1 MTAINGVIGGIGAA
15 FILAAAIFSLAAKKR
30 DAEEV
35 DTAQIHA
42 IENGLETDAEW
53 VEEIRDG
60 AFKGLVSPSVA
71 RAACSACD
79 FSDEDLVGIE
89 KSYKFWGG
97 REDGRFDTG
106 CSDWLLGV
114 GLVGGVA
121 AGAIASASTEPSFG
135 FWVATLISICINDF
149 RYRRIDLY
157 SIAFLALFG
166 LFYGAAGANIPQRLA
181 QGVCLVVVLYL
192 AACGAEMVC
201 GKEAFGLGD
210 VLLIGAVGASAVY
223 SSNAILAHALPA
235 GRVFHYPRRAEDQE
249 IGYGAAFR
257 SPRLPTCARLRLG
270 CVMP

>member
-89 KSYKFWGG
+89 KSYKSGAAVKTAASI
-97 REDGRFDTG
+97 RAVRIG
-106 CSDWLLGV
+106 CWESALSAASPPVPSPALDRALLRLLGRH
-114 GLVGGVA
+114 
-121 AGAIASASTEPSFG
+121 TH
-135 FWVATLISICINDF
+135 
-149 RYRRIDLY
+149 
-157 SIAFLALFG
+157 
-166 LFYGAAGANIPQRLA
+166 Q
-181 QGVCLVVVLYL
+181 YL
-192 AACGAEMVC
+192 
-201 GKEAFGLGD
+201 
-210 VLLIGAVGASAVY
+210 
-223 SSNAILAHALPA
+223 H
-235 GRVFHYPRRAEDQE
+235 Q
-249 IGYGAAFR
+249 
-257 SPRLPTCARLRLG
+257 
-270 CVMP
+270 